1 MSSND
6 SDTDLTGMEVGSKHR
21 RTDGSKKKR
30 DAAASSTPGWMAD
43 FKNMWRK
50 EIKKDNDKI
59 VAQLKDVATAV
70 SNNSVRVDNV
80 EQKHDAL
87 EQEVCEMG
95 KLLAHHSALL
105 SDGSNSHSETKK
117 IVEKEFAVLEQR
129 LAAAEAA
136 PPPKPNNAFDRDS
149 FPWRL
154 KVSGHG
160 GSRFTKESLTK
171 LVDKLCFEAGL
182 QNPNFE
188 IDGPLHSKWYNVDFG
203 GKGSLGKTMA
213 GQVFESLYNKSTKVR
228 KPTEAAGVA
237 SEGEA
242 PSVVQVYFNLDLS
255 PKMERTAMLARK
267 TKSVVEHLH
276 PDKKIFVRR
285 SDFRLSVD
293 FAPVIQPVTEGEDH
307 WDLKFKKGV
316 IFSEA
321 QANEIKKALS
331 AKLEDTAGGGEW
343 V

>member
-59 VAQLKDVATAV
+59 VAQLKDVAPAV

-136 PPPKPNNAFDRDS
+136 PPPKPNDAFDRDA

-154 KVSGHG
+154 KVSAP
-160 GSRFTKESLTK
+160 SRFTEESLST
-171 LVDKLCFEAGL
+171 LVEKLCFEAGL
-182 QNPNFE
+182 QNPCFE
-188 IDGPLHSKWYNVDFG
+188 IDGPASSKWFNVEFG
-203 GKGSLGKTMA
+203 GTGSLGKTMA
-213 GQVFESLYNKSTKVR
+213 SQVFESLYNKSTKVW
-228 KPTEAAGVA
+228 KLTEAAGVA

-242 PSVVQVYFNLDLS
+242 PGNVRVFFNQDRS

-267 TKSVVEHLH
+267 AKSVVEHMF
-276 PDKKIFVRR
+276 PDKKVFVRR
-285 SDFRLSVD
+285 SDCMISID
-293 FAPVIQPVTEGEDH
+293 FAPVIQPITTGESH
-307 WDLKFKKGV
+307 WELKFKKGV

-321 QANEIKKALS
+321 QANDIKKAFA